1 MSDLERV
8 RVLVV
13 GDSGV
18 GKTALT
24 NLICHGAALNNP
36 GWTVGCSVEVKLH
49 EYLEG
54 TVNQKTY
61 CIELWDIG
69 GSHAHRNTRH
79 VFYNVVH
86 GIILVHDLSN
96 RKSCLN
102 LNRWL
107 AEVTRCESGSGKFGS
122 RGGGGGGTAAAWE
135 DGNISGTD
143 IGEVAIPLLVM
154 GTKMDSAQEKRGLP
168 THQKRSDIAEE
179 FGVEEIHLNTGDPS
193 GLAAG
198 TSSAA
203 KLTRFFD
210 KVIEKQFT
218 DSRRKGSLTHIQ
230 PTDRRR
236 MEKVPSVL
244 SDRTSSLQFSSVLH

>member
-1 MSDLERV
+1 MSDIEKV

-24 NLICHGAALNNP
+24 NLVCHGTALNNP
-36 GWTVGCSVEVKLH
+36 SWTIGCSVEVKLH

-54 TVNQKTY
+54 TANQRSF
-61 CIELWDIG
+61 CIELFDIG
-69 GSHAHRNTRH
+69 GSHSHRNTRH

-107 AEVTRCESGSGKFGS
+107 AEVTRTESGTGKFGTRS
-122 RGGGGGGTAAAWE
+122 NDQAWE
-135 DGNISGTD
+135 DLDISGSD
-143 IGEVAIPLLVM
+143 IGQVDIPMLVV
-154 GTKMDSAQEKRGLP
+154 GTKMDAAKEKRSLP

-179 FGVEEIHLNTGDPS
+179 FGTEEIQLNTGDSS
-193 GLAAG
+193 GLAPG
-198 TSSAA
+198 TSAA
-203 KLTRFFD
+203 TKLTRFFD
-210 KVIEKQFT
+210 KVIERQYYSSNKG
-218 DSRRKGSLTHIQ
+218 RKGSLSLAHQ
-230 PTDRRR
+230 VNSDRRR
-236 MEKVPSVL
+236 SDKNGIL
-244 SDRTSSLQFSSVLH
+244 SPW

>member
-1 MSDLERV
+1 MSDLDRV

-24 NLICHGAALNNP
+24 HLICQGTVLSNP
-36 GWTVGCSVEVKLH
+36 GWTVGCTVDMKLH

-54 TVNQKTY
+54 TANQKTF
-61 CIELWDIG
+61 CVEAWDIG
-69 GSHAHRNTRH
+69 GSHSHRNTRH
-79 VFYNVVH
+79 VFYNIVH

-107 AEVTRCESGSGKFGS
+107 AEVMNTEAGTGKFGT
-122 RGGGGGGTAAAWE
+122 RTAWE
-135 DGNISGTD
+135 EAGNISGTD
-143 IGEVAIPLLVM
+143 IGEVDIPLLVV
-154 GTKMDSAQEKRGLP
+154 GTKMDAAREKRGLP

-179 FGVEEIHLNTGDPS
+179 FGTEEIYVNTSDPS

-198 TSSAA
+198 TSAA
-203 KLTRFFD
+203 TKLTRFFD
-210 KVIEKQFT
+210 KVIERQFY
-218 DSRRKGSLTHIQ
+218 SRGRKTSI
-230 PTDRRR
+230 PYNNIDRRR
-236 MEKVPSVL
+236 TDKLGAVL
-244 SDRTSSLQFSSVLH
+244 YG

>member
-1 MSDLERV
+1 MSDFDRA

-24 NLICHGAALNNP
+24 NLICKGAALSNP

-54 TVNQKTY
+54 TADQRTF

-69 GSHAHRNTRH
+69 GSHSHRNTRH
-79 VFYNVVH
+79 IFYNVVN

-107 AEVTRCESGSGKFGS
+107 AEVTRTESGTGKFGTRS
-122 RGGGGGGTAAAWE
+122 EATGAWE
-135 DGNISGTD
+135 DGNISGSD
-143 IGEVAIPLLVM
+143 IGQVDIPLLVI
-154 GTKMDSAQEKRGLP
+154 GTKMDAAKEKRGLP

-179 FGVEEIHLNTGDPS
+179 FGVEEIHLSTGDTA

-198 TSSAA
+198 TSAA
-203 KLTRFFD
+203 TKLTRFFD
-210 KVIEKQFT
+210 KVIERQFYT
-218 DSRRKGSLTHIQ
+218 NNKMRKNSTSNNCF
-230 PTDRRR
+230 PDRRR
-236 MEKVPSVL
+236 NDKLNVMA
-244 SDRTSSLQFSSVLH
+244 DRTGLAPQL